1 MKHNNE
7 ELNIEFT
14 QEHEINKSL
23 PFLTITKLDFKIHS
37 EHTNKNDF
45 YTCFSQKIKSGL
57 AIGFYLR
64 CFLNM

>member
-23 PFLTITKLDFKIHS
+23 TFLTITKLDFKIHR

-45 YTCFSQKIKSGL
+45 YTYFSQKIKSGL
-57 AIGFYLR
+57 AIGFYL
-64 CFLNM
+64 